1 MLVYIIT
8 LLILICPYLAKG
20 VLVRDN
26 SRSRLCMYFLIL
38 SLISGLSF
46 YLGADTRGLTSGHG
60 YVDTFKSIPSISN
73 LTSQDFSD
81 DRMLPGFVV
90 IMSFFRTLSPN
101 YIWYQ
106 LFHAFLINFIVV
118 YFVKKNTPYV
128 GLCLFFYC
136 MLYYLDLNFEIQRE
150 SYAIVLG
157 LLMYIFLE
165 KHNGILAKAVSIG
178 VAVLAFLFLHKSAFI
193 LVLYPLLK
201 DVKINKLGILIC
213 LVITLLIQAI
223 WMRFPE
229 LGTLID
235 VVAGDTYRGYIHNEV
250 QESNAGIGIVFFIWI
265 SFWRVVIPFA
275 FLYLSYKN
283 SNPRYLVFV
292 AISIMFENLIFF
304 SFAFHRMYG
313 YFTPFYWLVLTD
325 GVIYLGKRVNMMK
338 KTGIRVAFIACM
350 MVFIISIYHGDY
362 FREDP
367 YPTSNTSYVYNW
379 YFPYQSVLEPG
390 NSYLNS
396 SW

>member
-60 YVDTFKSIPSISN
+60 YVDTFKSIPTISN

-81 DRMLPGFVV
+81 DKMLPGFVV

-157 LLMYIFLE
+157 LLMYLFLE

-193 LVLYPLLK
+193 LV
-201 DVKINKLGILIC
+201 
-213 LVITLLIQAI
+213 
-223 WMRFPE
+223 
-229 LGTLID
+229 
-235 VVAGDTYRGYIHNEV
+235 
-250 QESNAGIGIVFFIWI
+250 
-265 SFWRVVIPFA
+265 
-275 FLYLSYKN
+275 
-283 SNPRYLVFV
+283 
-292 AISIMFENLIFF
+292 
-304 SFAFHRMYG
+304 
-313 YFTPFYWLVLTD
+313 
-325 GVIYLGKRVNMMK
+325 
-338 KTGIRVAFIACM
+338 
-350 MVFIISIYHGDY
+350 
-362 FREDP
+362 
-367 YPTSNTSYVYNW
+367 
-379 YFPYQSVLEPG
+379 
-390 NSYLNS
+390 
-396 SW
+396 